1 MLTAADIKEVNNEPN
16 FIDELNQT
24 AFGTLTP
31 ETLTAERGTTHGAF
45 SDHARYTQQLKS
57 VAYRAYN
64 ERTKRGQ
71 PALTNQQK
79 ESLEM
84 ILHKVGRILAGDAS
98 FADHW
103 DDIGGYAHIANK
115 EF

>member
-1 MLTAADIKEVNNEPN
+1 MLTAADIKEVNEESN
-16 FIDELNQT
+16 FVREMDAAALIT
-24 AFGTLTP
+24 
-31 ETLTAERGTTHGAF
+31 ERGHTHGAF

-64 ERTKRGQ
+64 ERAKRGQ
-71 PALTNQQK
+71 QALTNQQK

-84 ILHKVGRILAGDAS
+84 ILHKIGRILAGDAS
-98 FADHW
+98 FQDHW

>member
-1 MLTAADIKEVNNEPN
+1 MPVTKELAEQEMDKELAVTTFAAVLP
-16 FIDELNQT
+16 Q
-24 AFGTLTP
+24 A
-31 ETLTAERGTTHGAF
+31 LTAERGTTHGAF
-45 SDHARYTQQLKS
+45 SDHARYTQQLKG

-64 ERTKRGQ
+64 ERSKRGQ
-71 PALTNQQK
+71 PPLTNQQK